1 MNVTKIEVL
10 ANPHEFGVVGCV
22 TPPPFV
28 CKKSGAQRAVEVRRA
43 LRDDGSGLTVYS
55 VLTDAGKY
63 YVRHS
68 TDMTWWSRDS
78 HAF

>member
-10 ANPHEFGVVGCV
+10 ANPAEFGIVGCV
-22 TPPPFV
+22 TPPPFI
-28 CKKSGAQRAVEVRRA
+28 CKKGGSQRAIEVRCA
-43 LRDDGSGLTVYS
+43 LRDDQSCLTVYS

-68 TDMTWWSRDS
+68 TDMTWHLRDA

>member
-1 MNVTKIEVL
+1 MDVKKIEVL

-22 TPPPFV
+22 TPPFFI
-28 CKKSGAQRAVEVRRA
+28 CKKYGAERAVEVRCA
-43 LRDDGSGLTVYS
+43 ERDDQSGLIVYS

-68 TDMTWWSRDS
+68 TDHTWWSRDS

>member
-10 ANPHEFGVVGCV
+10 ANPAEFGIVGCV
-22 TPPPFV
+22 TPPTFV
-28 CKKSGAQRAVEVRRA
+28 CKKYGSQRAVEVRRA

-55 VLTDAGKY
+55 VLTDAGKFY
-63 YVRHS
+63 GLL
-68 TDMTWWSRDS
+68 TNDQMWSLRDS

>member
-1 MNVTKIEVL
+1 MDVTKIEVL
-10 ANPHEFGVVGCV
+10 ANPSEFGVVGCV

-28 CKKSGAQRAVEVRRA
+28 CRKYGAQRAVEVRRA
-43 LRDDGSGLTVYS
+43 ERNDQSGLVVYS

-68 TDMTWWSRDS
+68 TDMTWHLRDA